1 MLSNQIATSNIKMK
15 TYQQLWQSLTSLY
28 DAGEAQAIVR
38 TVLDVKYGMT
48 LTDIICGKVNEL
60 SADEERKLEEI
71 IISLQKGEP
80 VQYVLGEADFA
91 GRTFHVE
98 PGVLIPRPETA
109 ELCQWIEKDMIEKSI
124 VSSEDSPED
133 SSGNSPQATDDA
145 KLILDIC
152 TGSGCI
158 AITLGL
164 NIPNS
169 EVTGWDISEDAL
181 RIAQGN
187 VEMMKAGNVRIE
199 HQDALALPK
208 AAETDNEKMKGNNDK
223 EVVKPKGEAKT
234 PSTQKWDL
242 IVSNPPY
249 ICEKEKADMEK
260 NVLEHE
266 PSLALFVPDE
276 NPLKF
281 YRAIAEYAS
290 SALKSGGALYF
301 EINPIYEKET
311 REMLLKL
318 DFKDIETK
326 EDAFGKKRMMRA
338 MK

>member
-1 MLSNQIATSNIKMK
+1 MK
-15 TYQQLWQSLTSLY
+15 TYQQLWQSLTPLY

-48 LTDIICGKVNEL
+48 LTDIICGKVNEI

-71 IISLQKGEP
+71 IIRLQKGEP

-109 ELCQWIEKDMIEKSI
+109 ELCQWIEKDMIEKPI
-124 VSSEDSPED
+124 VSSGDSSED

-145 KLILDIC
+145 RRILDIC

-276 NPLKF
+276 DPLKF